1 MSVAKREI
9 MELDLWTIVSA
20 VLGLVAVVAGGFWL
34 KAKGKIALA
43 ANLIKQAWEVA
54 QALSDALEDNKV
66 DKAEVDALK
75 KELADV
81 KDAFKAL
88 IGK

>member
-1 MSVAKREI
+1 
-9 MELDLWTIVSA
+9 MELDIWTIVSA

-34 KAKGKIALA
+34 KAKGKIKQVAD
-43 ANLIKQAWEVA
+43 LIKEAYEVA
-54 QALSDALEDNKV
+54 SALHAALEDNKV

-81 KDAFKAL
+81 KAAFLTL
-88 IGK
+88 IGKS

>member
-1 MSVAKREI
+1 MDF
-9 MELDLWTIVSA
+9 DLWTIVSA

-43 ANLIKQAWEVA
+43 ADLIKQSYEVV
-54 QALSDALEDNKV
+54 QALHTALEDNKV
-66 DKAEVDALK
+66 DKAEVDNLK

-81 KDAFKAL
+81 KAAFLKL
-88 IGK
+88 IGKG

>member
-1 MSVAKREI
+1 

-34 KAKGKIALA
+34 KAKGKIAAVAELV
-43 ANLIKQAWEVA
+43 KQAYEVVQKLHEVLA
-54 QALSDALEDNKV
+54 DNKV
-66 DKAEVDALK
+66 DKAEVEALK
-75 KELADV
+75 KELNDV
-81 KDAFKAL
+81 KVAFKAL

>member
-1 MSVAKREI
+1 
-9 MELDLWTIVSA
+9 MEFDLWTIVSA

-34 KAKGKIALA
+34 KSKGKIALA
-43 ANLIKQAWEVA
+43 ADLIKQAYEVV
-54 QALSDALEDNKV
+54 QALHLALEDNKV
-66 DKAEVDALK
+66 DKAEIDNLK

-81 KDAFKAL
+81 KGAFLKL